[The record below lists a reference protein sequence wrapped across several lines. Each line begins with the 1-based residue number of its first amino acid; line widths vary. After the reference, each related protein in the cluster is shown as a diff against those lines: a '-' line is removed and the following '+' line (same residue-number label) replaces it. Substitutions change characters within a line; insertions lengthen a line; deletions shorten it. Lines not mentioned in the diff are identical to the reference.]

1 MNQKHIV
8 IVIDSLAGGGAE
20 KVMLTL
26 LQTLQNLGHLC
37 TLILLKQ
44 TRDYAIPSGVDARFF
59 DAKKN
64 WFLSTQIKTFA
75 AMLQAAEQEKGAAAL
90 VLSNLEKSNRLV
102 AQLNHPN
109 RYFIIHNAINESLKA
124 RRRHPVAWLKMRQ
137 AFKVLSGK
145 NLIAVSQ
152 GVQRGIAASK
162 LIQPASVNVIYNP
175 VDVAKIIELA
185 SEPTTRLPSGPYL
198 IHVGRVARQKRYDV
212 LFEALSKTQT
222 NIPLVCLCRNIKKAK
237 KIAQRFGVLDRV
249 IFPAF
254 QQNPYPWI
262 KNAKAL
268 VLSSDFEGLGMVLI
282 EALICET
289 IVISTDCN
297 YGPREILTGPLSR
310 NLVPVGDSQQLAA
323 RMDEVANNLVP
334 FVKSPIVEDVNAN
347 NIAKQYLALIEKP
360 QVTTKQIQ

>member
-1 MNQKHIV
+1 MTQKHIV

-26 LQTLQNLGHLC
+26 LQTLQSLGHVC
-37 TLILLKQ
+37 TLILLKKA
-44 TRDYAIPSGVDARFF
+44 RDYAIPSGIDVRFF
-59 DAKKN
+59 DAKN
-64 WFLSTQIKTFA
+64 DWFLGTKIKAFS

-109 RYFIIHNAINESLKA
+109 CYFIIHNAINESLKA
-124 RRRHPVAWLKMRQ
+124 RRRHPIAWLKMRQ
-137 AFKVLSGK
+137 AFKDLSGK

-152 GVQRGIAASK
+152 GVEEGIAASC
-162 LIQPASVNVIYNP
+162 LVRPASVHKIYNP
-175 VDVAKIIELA
+175 INVSSVIKQACEVNAL
-185 SEPTTRLPSGPYL
+185 LPNTPYF
-198 IHVGRVARQKRYDV
+198 IHVGRVAKQKRYDV

-268 VLSSDFEGLGMVLI
+268 VLSSVFEGLGMVLI
-282 EALICET
+282 EVLICET
-289 IVISTDCN
+289 IVISTDCK
-297 YGPREILTGPLSR
+297 YGPREILTGPLEH

-334 FVKSPIVEDVNAN
+334 FVKSPIVEHVNAK
-347 NIAKQYLALIEKP
+347 NIALQYLALIEKP
-360 QVTTKQIQ
+360 QLSVKQLQ